1 MTCDDNDVNSLL
13 TAYVDDELDLATVLR
28 VERHL
33 AACDACRA
41 RVEAERAISA
51 GVTQSAVCHRAPDAL
66 RQRLSQTIRTQAG
79 RPTPTAGGPR
89 SWWRSPLT
97 ISGIAAGLAA
107 IIGTAFVVL
116 GPLASRGQVN
126 QLVDAHLRSLEA
138 AHLLD
143 VESTDQHTVA
153 PWFAGKVDF
162 APPVVD
168 LAAEGF
174 PLIGGRLDYLGGRK
188 VAALV
193 YRRNKHVINVLIWPG
208 AAGPAAAAAAE
219 SKQGYNLVR
228 FECEGM
234 TCWAVSDLNEGEL
247 RHFADLFRAHRAAAA
262 AATTRP

>member
-1 MTCDDNDVNSLL
+1 MTCNDPDLNSLL
-13 TAYVDDELDLATVLR
+13 TAYVDDELDLATALR

-33 AACDACRA
+33 AGCGDCRA
-41 RVEAERAISA
+41 RVEGERAISA
-51 GVTQSAVCHRAPDAL
+51 GVSQSAVYHRAPDAL
-66 RQRLSQTIRTQAG
+66 RQRLAQTIRAHAD
-79 RPTPTAGGPR
+79 PPPPAAGGRRP
-89 SWWRSPLT
+89 WWRSPLMT
-97 ISGIAAGLAA
+97 FSGIAAALIA

-116 GPLASRGQVN
+116 GPVMSGGQVN

-138 AHLLD
+138 DHLLD

-168 LAAEGF
+168 LAADGF

-208 AAGPAAAAAAE
+208 TTGPAAAAAE

-247 RHFADLFRAHRAAAA
+247 RHFGDLFRARRA